1 MSPPLK
7 LVRVDEK
14 NGTVRW
20 AHGHISAEKMPM
32 DKGGIRLTVNTS
44 PAASSST
51 PALTSQDARVASQV
65 LLAAASNA
73 GGLHC
78 VGKSLIE
85 TLWEEMDRLM
95 EGLMT
100 EQDAEDGGDRYRAE
114 QLCWVIAYFQNPY
127 APSMDAVRGQAME
140 RWELAQEAAERLPAK
155 PAVGN
160 GQLRARR
167 AARRASRG

>member
-7 LVRVDEK
+7 LVRVEERD
-14 NGTVRW
+14 GTRW
-20 AHGHISAEKMPM
+20 AHGHISARRDTE
-32 DKGGIRLTVNTS
+32 GVYLVVNTS
-44 PAASSST
+44 PQRSTET
-51 PALTSQDARVASQV
+51 PALSSQDARVASQV

-85 TLWEEMDRLM
+85 TLWDEMDRLM

-100 EQDAEDGGDRYRAE
+100 DKDAEDGGDKYRAE

-127 APSMDAVRGQAME
+127 APSMDAVREQAME
-140 RWELAQEAAERLPAK
+140 RWELAQEAADQALPESNA
-155 PAVGN
+155 PRHVRGM
-160 GQLRARR
+160 RARR
-167 AARRASRG
+167 RAVRRA